1 MDSKLIV
8 IAIGGNSLIE
18 DPKHVTVEAQ
28 YEAARKT
35 AAHIAKLVQAG
46 HRVVIAHGNG
56 PQVGF
61 ILLRAEFSRSIL
73 HSVPLDSCVA
83 DTQGAIGY
91 QLQMALRN
99 EFTKIGMSPEVA
111 TVVTQVEVSDN
122 DPSFGKPTK
131 PIGSFMTKDDA
142 DYRSQHD
149 GWVCVEDAGRG
160 YRRVVASPKPKAIVE
175 IETIRTLLGNKVIV
189 IAGGG
194 GGIPVVRDEA
204 GMLSGREAVIDK
216 DLAAALM
223 AKQLNA
229 DLFVISTAVE
239 KVCLNYG
246 KPNQKTLDTITTEEA
261 QQYIAEGHFA
271 PGSMLPKVQAIVD
284 FVRSTGNV
292 GLITD
297 PANLYGAL
305 YEGKGT
311 KIVR

>member
-18 DPKHVTVEAQ
+18 DSKHVSVSAQ

-35 AAHIAKLVQAG
+35 AAHIVRLVQAG

-73 HSVPLDSCVA
+73 HTVPLDSCVA

-91 QLQMALRN
+91 QLQMALKN
-99 EFTKIGMSPEVA
+99 EFTKVGLNPSVA
-111 TVVTQVEVSDN
+111 TVVTQVEVSDD
-122 DPSFGKPTK
+122 DPSFGKPSK
-131 PIGSFMTKDDA
+131 PIGSFMTKEDA
-142 DYRSQHD
+142 DYHKEHD
-149 GWVCVEDAGRG
+149 QWDCVEDAGRG

-175 IETIRTLLGNKVIV
+175 IDTIKTLLDNKVIV

-194 GGIPVVRDEA
+194 GGIPVVRDEQ
-204 GMLSGREAVIDK
+204 GMLHGREAVIDK

-223 AKQLNA
+223 AKQLKA

-246 KPNQKTLDTITTEEA
+246 KPNQITLDTITTSEA
-261 QQYIAEGHFA
+261 EQYIAEGHFA

-284 FVRSTGNV
+284 FVKTTGNT

-297 PANLYGAL
+297 PEHLYGSL

-311 KIVR
+311 KVVL